1 MSSTPLPDADDADL
15 QEQGEEIGPQGALAD
30 EDAPAVPHL
39 SHALPVDADEADV
52 LDQEIEV
59 PDDDGHDR

>member
-1 MSSTPLPDADDADL
+1 MSSASLPDADGADI
-15 QEQGEEIGPQGALAD
+15 QEQSQEVEP
-30 EDAPAVPHL
+30 EPAVPRL
-39 SHALPVDADEADV
+39 SHALPLDADEADV